1 MYRIWMASRRNTHK
15 GWIQKLHGETTPS
28 AVELAWVT
36 KKDEELGKAKG
47 EGTIT
52 AFLDCSKCYER
63 VSHDDAFKRM
73 IRSGCNPTIA
83 NLVMDLYQ
91 GERRIRVHGATSQLM
106 RAKAGLIAGC
116 AFAQGVLKTFL
127 APITSHDS

>member
-1 MYRIWMASRRNTHK
+1 M
-15 GWIQKLHGETTPS
+15 
-28 AVELAWVT
+28 ELAWVT

-63 VSHDDAFKRM
+63 ISHDDAFRRM
-73 IRSGCNPTIA
+73 VQSGCNPTIA

-91 GERRIRVHGATSQLM
+91 GERRIRVHGAISQVV

-116 AFAQGVLKTFL
+116 AFAKVVLKGFCGTV
-127 APITSHDS
+127 